1 MRGSKV
7 KMLRRFC
14 WTDKPN
20 GRSRT
25 MKELKQEYCK
35 GVTLGLCCYYPRQGR
50 NWKELLND

>member
-1 MRGSKV
+1 MRAVKC

-25 MKELKQEYCK
+25 VSQLKKEYAK
-35 GVTLGLCCYYPRQGR
+35 GVPMTACVYYPRKGR
-50 NWKELLND
+50 NWNELINE

>member
-1 MRGSKV
+1 MRGSKC

-25 MKELKQEYCK
+25 LKELKKEYSK
-35 GVTLGLCCYYPRQGR
+35 GVTLGLCVYYPRKGR
-50 NWKELLND
+50 NWKELMK